1 MNKNKLLPNTVSAEH
16 FVATHGAKDC
26 RSQVLLLQ
34 KCLLCDDDH
43 SKEQGK
49 VWKYIQTMVQSIRD
63 RLSAAMP

>member
-16 FVATHGAKDC
+16 FVATHEAKDC
-26 RSQVLLLQ
+26 RLLLQ
-34 KCLLCDDDH
+34 KFLLCDDDP